1 MGFLNAFCALC
12 NQLHTHKSADLVVI
26 IEEPAQ
32 SARRDVTN
40 IGSIL
45 VLLTLCALYTI
56 YLHNSSSNFLLISPR
71 VTLHD
76 HCCCT
81 LARSLV

>member
-45 VLLTLCALYTI
+45 VLLTL
-56 YLHNSSSNFLLISPR
+56 
-71 VTLHD
+71 
-76 HCCCT
+76 
-81 LARSLV
+81 